1 MSTVGPRIPY
11 LRKEATVASMM
22 GNVLLAQAALLV
34 VSAAYYGLRPL
45 LLCLATV
52 AVCFAAECVCNVIGR
67 RGFFPQEASG
77 CVTAVTVCLLLP
89 PSAP

>member
-34 VSAAYYGLRPL
+34 VS
-45 LLCLATV
+45 
-52 AVCFAAECVCNVIGR
+52 
-67 RGFFPQEASG
+67 
-77 CVTAVTVCLLLP
+77 CLLYT
-89 PSAP
+89 SARDGQG